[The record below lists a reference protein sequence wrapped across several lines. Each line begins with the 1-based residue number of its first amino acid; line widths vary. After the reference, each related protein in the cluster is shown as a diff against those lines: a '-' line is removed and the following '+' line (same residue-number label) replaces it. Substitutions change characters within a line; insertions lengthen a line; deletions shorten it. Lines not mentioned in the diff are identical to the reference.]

1 MVRAIRFA
9 LAAAVCLSLPGS
21 VHAQSA
27 DQAGYKVPHDVVKGN
42 LIKSAEAVAEA
53 DYTFKPTPEVRSF
66 GQLFG
71 HVANANFMI
80 CANAAGEKSPAMSD
94 AEKLTA
100 KADIQKALAD
110 SFAYCDKVWASL
122 AEAGKEKWGSEP
134 VDLFG
139 MKLTRASAMAFN
151 AAHDW
156 EHYGNIVTYMRLKG
170 MVPPSSQG
178 RD

>member
-1 MVRAIRFA
+1 MVRAIRLVAFA
-9 LAAAVCLSLPGS
+9 LCLSVPA
-21 VHAQSA
+21 VIAAQSA
-27 DQAGYKVPHDVVKGN
+27 THAGYKVPHDTVKGN

-53 DYTFKPTPEVRSF
+53 DYAFKPTPEVRSF

-80 CANAAGEKSPAMSD
+80 CAMAVGEKSPATGN
-94 AEKLTA
+94 AEQLTA

-110 SFAYCDKVWASL
+110 SFAYCDKVWDQVGA
-122 AEAGKEKWGSEP
+122 ADKAAWAAEP

-139 MKLTRASAMAFN
+139 MQLTRASALAFN

-170 MVPPSSQG
+170 MVPPSSQPQN
-178 RD
+178 